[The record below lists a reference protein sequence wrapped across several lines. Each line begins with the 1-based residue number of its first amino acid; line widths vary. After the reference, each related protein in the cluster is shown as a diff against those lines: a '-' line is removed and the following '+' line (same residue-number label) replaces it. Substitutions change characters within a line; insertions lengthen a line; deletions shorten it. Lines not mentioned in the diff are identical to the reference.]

1 MKRLRTSFVHRAG
14 DVTVTNT
21 IVSIIHYINT
31 VCCCTH
37 ARVLSVCFYKK
48 VWSVPRG
55 EYKRRGRFS
64 RHKIPVDIRSRIR
77 SLTLYRKCYQ

>member
-1 MKRLRTSFVHRAG
+1 MKRLRTSFFHRAD

-31 VCCCTH
+31 VCCCMH
-37 ARVLSVCFYKK
+37 ARVLSVCFNKK

-55 EYKRRGRFS
+55 EYKRRGRFNY
-64 RHKIPVDIRSRIR
+64 
-77 SLTLYRKCYQ
+77 TLGRDSIADN

>member
-1 MKRLRTSFVHRAG
+1 MF
-14 DVTVTNT
+14 VTVTNT
-21 IVSIIHYINT
+21 IVSIIHHINT

-37 ARVLSVCFYKK
+37 ARVLSVCFNKK

-64 RHKIPVDIRSRIR
+64 GSPTEIQPAINYFIGTQD
-77 SLTLYRKCYQ
+77 Q